1 MRPELLNSS
10 DGQSPSPVRSA
21 SVQLDSNSL
30 YWDSQS
36 ESELPRA
43 VAPEL
48 VSPVETESVAGS
60 EEGMTVP
67 LFGSGITSPRVATI
81 SAAMIVGTWS
91 GLGGGATG
99 VGCFGMVPVAWV
111 LWVPTAGADSP
122 TLLLALLS
130 VAAGRS

>member
-1 MRPELLNSS
+1 MRPELSNSS
-10 DGQSPSPVRSA
+10 DGQSPSLVGSA

-48 VSPVETESVAGS
+48 DSPVETVSVGS
-60 EEGMTVP
+60 VEGMTVP

-81 SAAMIVGTWS
+81 SAAMSVGI
-91 GLGGGATG
+91 GLGSGGGATG
-99 VGCFGMVPVAWV
+99 VGCFGMVPVGWI
-111 LWVPTAGADSP
+111 LWVPRTGADSP
-122 TLLLALLS
+122 TLLLALPF
-130 VAAGRS
+130 VTVGRF

>member
-10 DGQSPSPVRSA
+10 DGQSPSLVGSA

-48 VSPVETESVAGS
+48 DSPVETVSVVGS

-67 LFGSGITSPRVATI
+67 LFGSGIMSPRVATI
-81 SAAMIVGTWS
+81 SAAMSVGI
-91 GLGGGATG
+91 GLGSGGGATG
-99 VGCFGMVPVAWV
+99 AGCRGMVPVGW
-111 LWVPTAGADSP
+111 
-122 TLLLALLS
+122 
-130 VAAGRS
+130 